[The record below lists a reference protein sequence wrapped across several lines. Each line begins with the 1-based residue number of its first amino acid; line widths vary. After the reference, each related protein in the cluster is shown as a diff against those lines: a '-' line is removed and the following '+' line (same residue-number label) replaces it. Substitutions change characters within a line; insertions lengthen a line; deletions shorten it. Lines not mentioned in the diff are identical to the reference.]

1 MSWCMRLVKADF
13 ILHNIETNIKGL
25 VFWTIYCM
33 FSTYMFRYIYT
44 QTQNHI
50 LLYAYYEVYYWI

>member
-25 VFWTIYCM
+25 VFLDSI
-33 FSTYMFRYIYT
+33 
-44 QTQNHI
+44 
-50 LLYAYYEVYYWI
+50 LYA